1 MEPKSVT
8 ASTVYFHRPGKE
20 NTEDTLNLALKRAEE
35 LGIKTIL
42 VATTGGDT
50 GVRAMSLFKGYK
62 VIVVTHCYGLHN
74 PDEQEFDPEK
84 KAAIEA
90 AGGIILTTTH
100 AFGGV
105 SRAARTKFNTY
116 QTSELMANTLKI
128 FGEGTKVVCEMAMMA
143 ADSGLVKTTEEI
155 IAIAGTGRG
164 ADTAA
169 VLKPAHAHNF
179 FDLRVKEI
187 ICKPRF

>member
-1 MEPKSVT
+1 MESKAVT
-8 ASTVYFHRPGKE
+8 ATTVYFYRPGKE
-20 NTEDTLNLALKRAEE
+20 NTEETLKLARKRAEE

-50 GVRAMSLFKGYK
+50 GVRAMTVFKGYK
-62 VIVVTHCYGLHN
+62 VVVVTHCYGLN
-74 PDEQEFDPEK
+74 QPDEQQLEPVN

-90 AGGIILTTTH
+90 EGGIILTTTH
-100 AFGGV
+100 AFAGV
-105 SRAARTKFNTY
+105 SRAARSKFNTY

-128 FGEGTKVVCEMAMMA
+128 FGEGIKVVCEITLMA
-143 ADSGLVKTTEEI
+143 ADSGLVKTTDEI

-169 VLKPAHAHNF
+169 VLKPAHAHDF
-179 FDLRVKEI
+179 FDLKVKEI
-187 ICKPRF
+187 ICKPRL